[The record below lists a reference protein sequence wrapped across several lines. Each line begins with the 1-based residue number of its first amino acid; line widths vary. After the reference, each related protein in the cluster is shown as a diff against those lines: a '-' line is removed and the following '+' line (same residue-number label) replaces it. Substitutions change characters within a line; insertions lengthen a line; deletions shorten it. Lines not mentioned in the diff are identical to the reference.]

1 MNEEKEL
8 YSKEAV
14 LNLSS
19 GVIKY
24 LLKAILELTEDPG
37 MNDFPS
43 YELANSVQNYMDN
56 MPDEEDFIIEDIIEY
71 LRNDSEFMYDVEKF
85 TEILENYEKQKEEK
99 KKQTRE
105 EMFEDEED

>member
-8 YSKEAV
+8 YSKGAV

-19 GVIKY
+19 MVIKY

-43 YELANSVQNYMDN
+43 YELANSVEEYMN
-56 MPDEEDFIIEDIIEY
+56 NIPEEEDFILDDLIEY
-71 LRNDSEFMYDVEKF
+71 LKTDSEFMDDVEKLVKH
-85 TEILENYEKQKEEK
+85 IEKYNEEK
-99 KKQTRE
+99 GKE
-105 EMFEDEED
+105 S